1 MVPVA
6 FNRLPL
12 MQSTWIPIFLLFLRS
27 DSTGDALR
35 TFFLWFAKWLTERA
49 IDTTVQLRLPLSVD
63 NTNRFAL
70 QTATSLVW
78 FTRLLFLQQSTLV
91 NFNFVNFFHGFI
103 FSSLSALPSARKN
116 KCVFRY
122 SHESLAFSLLKPFF
136 PTLFQHI
143 CTSRS
148 AATSSLWNA
157 TWRKLETETIV
168 FNFLVSM
175 HSVPNG
181 LLPFTFFAPLQ
192 TAWKFNAFFILRSRL
207 EFYFLNFW
215 FVSWTPQH
223 DRAFCF
229 SSSWCLL

>member
-1 MVPVA
+1 MLAANKIGFHFSFIFISWWCLSRSIGFHLCNPLGFLYFFFFFDPTRPVTHYA
-6 FNRLPL
+6 
-12 MQSTWIPIFLLFLRS
+12 IFFLR
-27 DSTGDALR
+27 
-35 TFFLWFAKWLTERA
+35 FAKWLTERA

-91 NFNFVNFFHGFI
+91 NFNFINFFHGLF
-103 FSSLSALPSARKN
+103 FLLSMLFLSARKN

-148 AATSSLWNA
+148 AATSSL
-157 TWRKLETETIV
+157 
-168 FNFLVSM
+168 
-175 HSVPNG
+175 
-181 LLPFTFFAPLQ
+181 
-192 TAWKFNAFFILRSRL
+192 
-207 EFYFLNFW
+207 
-215 FVSWTPQH
+215 
-223 DRAFCF
+223 
-229 SSSWCLL
+229 